1 MNDIMIAPLAA
12 IDLMVPVPQPDH
24 GLGPVED
31 DWDAAAVWLRS
42 VARKSKNGSEET
54 VKTYAFH
61 LAKLRWY
68 CENVR
73 RVTPS
78 RWNLQ
83 DVEAF
88 KGFLEELP
96 FEALCARIDAGK
108 GRPGRYAK
116 QGEPGHTPFRIQ
128 PSDGSRADIERFVH
142 AMFRAWHT
150 SGYIRL
156 NPMALEGAGTR
167 RTINAHRAI
176 DVDVHALVLATM
188 ERERCDT
195 PAARQIN
202 LRDRFILVILRELGL
217 RASEIVGSSMNAFEQ
232 LSDPQTKR
240 RYWIFHV
247 TASVAKGG
255 KERWVPVTDTLLKMF
270 EEYRMQFG
278 LSPQPTL
285 SEKGALLLSPYTRAV
300 LIAGKPV
307 RSANDRR
314 YFGAWK
320 ELTTRQHLF
329 ALVKARLATTAA
341 MLDTDPE
348 TKRLADD
355 LRKASPHWLRHTFAK
370 SALLQG
376 QSMREVAD
384 LLGHTSMDTTMV
396 YTKQKA
402 LDAVRAYE
410 RDNMGPAREA

>member
-1 MNDIMIAPLAA
+1 MNSVTLPSQLPV
-12 IDLMVPVPQPDH
+12 DLMVPASQPEH
-24 GLGPVED
+24 SLGQVDD
-31 DWDAAAVWLRS
+31 DWHAVEIWLRS
-42 VARKSKNGSEET
+42 VARRSRSGSTET
-54 VKTYAFH
+54 VATYRFH

-78 RWNLQ
+78 RWTLQ

-88 KGFLEELP
+88 KEFLADLP
-96 FEALCARIDAGK
+96 FQALCARVDTGTAQ
-108 GRPGRYAK
+108 PGRYVK
-116 QGEPGHTPFRIQ
+116 QTEQGYTPFRIQ
-128 PSDGSRADIERFVH
+128 PSTGSRSDIERFVH
-142 AMFRAWHT
+142 AMFKAWHAT
-150 SGYIRL
+150 GYIRL
-156 NPMALEGAGTR
+156 NPMALEGAGAR

-176 DVDVHALVLATM
+176 DVDVHALVLVTM
-188 ERERCDT
+188 EREQCDS

-202 LRDRFILVILRELGL
+202 LRDRFILVALRELGL

-240 RYWIFHV
+240 RYWVFHV
-247 TASVAKGG
+247 TALVAKGG
-255 KERWVPVTDTLLKMF
+255 KERWVPVTDILLKML
-270 EEYRMQFG
+270 EEYRMAFG

-285 SEKGALLLSPYTRAV
+285 AERGALLLSPYTRAV

-314 YFGAWK
+314 FFGAWK

-341 MLDTDPE
+341 ILDAQPDTA
-348 TKRLADD
+348 RLADD
-355 LRKASPHWLRHTFAK
+355 LRQASPHWLRHTFAK
-370 SALLQG
+370 AALLQG
-376 QSMREVAD
+376 QSMLEVAN
-384 LLGHTSMDTTMV
+384 LLGHSSMDTTMI

-410 RDNMGPAREA
+410 RENMGPASET

>member
-88 KGFLEELP
+88 KEFLEELP
-96 FEALCARIDAGK
+96 FEALCARINAGK
-108 GRPGRYAK
+108 ERPGRYAK

-202 LRDRFILVILRELGL
+202 LRDRFILVALRELGL

-232 LSDPQTKR
+232 LSDPQSKR

-247 TASVAKGG
+247 TAAVAKGG
-255 KERWVPVTDTLLKMF
+255 KERWVPVTDTLLKML
-270 EEYRMQFG
+270 EEYRMAFG

-329 ALVKARLATTAA
+329 ALVKARLKFTAA
-341 MLDTDPE
+341 ILDAQPDTA
-348 TKRLADD
+348 RLADD
-355 LRKASPHWLRHTFAK
+355 LCRASPHWLRHTFAK
-370 SALLQG
+370 AALLQG
-376 QSMREVAD
+376 QSMLEVAN
-384 LLGHTSMDTTMV
+384 LLGHSSMDTTMI

>member
-1 MNDIMIAPLAA
+1 MNSITLLPPAA
-12 IDLMVPVPQPDH
+12 VDLMVPAAQPDH

-54 VKTYAFH
+54 VKTYSFH

-88 KGFLEELP
+88 KEFLEELP
-96 FEALCARIDAGK
+96 FEALCARINAGK
-108 GRPGRYAK
+108 ERPRRYAK
-116 QGEPGHTPFRIQ
+116 QGEKGYTPFRIQ
-128 PSDGSRADIERFVH
+128 PSAGSRADIERFVH

-167 RTINAHRAI
+167 RMINAHRAI
-176 DVDVHALVLATM
+176 DVDVHALVLTTM
-188 ERERCDT
+188 EREQCVT
-195 PAARQIN
+195 PTSRQIN
-202 LRDRFILVILRELGL
+202 LRDRFILVALRELGL

-232 LSDPQTKR
+232 ISDTQTKR
-240 RYWIFHV
+240 RYWIFTV
-247 TASVAKGG
+247 SPSVAKGG
-255 KERWVPVTDTLLKMF
+255 KERWVPVTNTLLTML
-270 EEYRMQFG
+270 EEYRLAFG
-278 LSPQPTL
+278 LSPQPSL
-285 SEKGALLLSPYTRAV
+285 SEKGALLLSPYTRTV
-300 LIAGKPV
+300 LIAGKSV

-314 YFGAWK
+314 FFGAWK

-341 MLDTDPE
+341 ILDVDPE

-370 SALLQG
+370 AALLQG

-384 LLGHTSMDTTMV
+384 LLGHASMDTTMG

-402 LDAVRAYE
+402 IDAVRAYE